1 MWPTRSTPATF
12 SRGTNFFKFFQG
24 VKTVVLAA
32 GYATRLHPLTENFP
46 KPLLKVQGR
55 SILDWLL
62 DDVSQAD
69 GSAEYV
75 VVTNHKFAPH
85 FREWAEGRPEKI
97 TLLDDG
103 TITNEG
109 RLGAVRD
116 LQLAVDSLALDEDL
130 FVMAGDNLLDFSLKH
145 FLSYAE
151 SKRTSCVMRFYQPD
165 MQKLLKSGVVTVD
178 SDDRILRMTE
188 KSPNPE
194 SHWACPPFYWF
205 LRDDVRLVSE
215 AVADGCGTDA
225 PGSFVAW
232 LCNRVPVH
240 AMEMPGS
247 RHDIG
252 TLESYEAVCR
262 QYAGIRE

>member
-1 MWPTRSTPATF
+1 M
-12 SRGTNFFKFFQG
+12 
-24 VKTVVLAA
+24 KTVVLAA
-32 GYATRLHPLTENFP
+32 GYATRLYPLTENFP
-46 KPLLKVQGR
+46 KPLLPVQGKP
-55 SILDWLL
+55 ILDWLA
-62 DDVSQAD
+62 DDVAQAD
-69 GSAEYV
+69 GSAEFV
-75 VVTNHKFAPH
+75 VVSNHRFAPH
-85 FREWAEGRPEKI
+85 FQQWAAGRREPV
-97 TLLDDG
+97 TVVDDG
-103 TITNEG
+103 TETNEG
-109 RLGAVRD
+109 RLGAVCD
-116 LQLAVDSLALDEDL
+116 LELAIRQLSIDEDL
-130 FVMAGDNLLDFSLKH
+130 FVMAGDNLLDFSLSA
-145 FLSYAE
+145 FFRYAE

-232 LCNRVPVH
+232 LCTKVPVH

-262 QYAGIRE
+262 HYAGIRE